1 MTEILVETNGL
12 LGIFGLPTPLSNEE
26 SGIYWFE
33 YQRPDGLKIALSFSI
48 YERKAGIV
56 VRLDE
61 NRTASSINMNDCS
74 RIQVLDDNRRIIE
87 LKGESN
93 ARCVLALSDND
104 VLSVTI

>member
-1 MTEILVETNGL
+1 MTEILVETNEL

-33 YQRPDGLKIALSFSI
+33 YQRPDGLKISLSFSI
-48 YERKAGIV
+48 YERKAGLI

-61 NRTASSINMNDCS
+61 NRTATSINMIDCS
-74 RIQVLDDNRRIIE
+74 GIRVLDRNRRIIE
-87 LKGESN
+87 IKGEGDN
-93 ARCVLALSDND
+93 CCVLALTGND